1 LQLSLIYAL
10 VPWPIWAVEYALAGG
25 DSRRRLPVA
34 VFGGALLGVLILA
47 HPGFG
52 YWACAFTAL
61 YGMTRLLAAGWPT
74 WPRAGLPAATLAVGL
89 AVGAGLVLPMWLEK
103 GYTGLGDGVYS
114 LRGMPDPSWWHVL
127 AWSNFRFWLWRL
139 SLAEFNWYGGYLG
152 LSLVGLAVAC
162 VGACTRHGR
171 TRRGSSATA
180 ATICLLGGLTMV
192 FGYRTA
198 LVQLLP
204 NSEIL
209 GSGRYLLFVAFFLA
223 LSAGHGVRFLQVWA
237 QNSRS
242 WHRVA
247 GLVTLVVV
255 ADLGPT
261 TFQHPYRDGASDV
274 DTAGVSVGFNE
285 GFLARARAYES
296 RGELPDYRAIWAH
309 SNMNRFLATGLF
321 YYNTRTPI
329 SDGPHPGELP
339 SVFRFVRPFE
349 RLVDAAI
356 VRRLND
362 EGWQLDVEPMIYSGL
377 ALLNVRFLLS
387 RTASGQAIGLELP
400 DPSPI
405 HVSARLA
412 PPPAPSAPALSR
424 LLHMDLDQLLSNSD
438 PRDVAYMTQLI
449 TLLEGMSVDARART
463 CRTFFVDDLA
473 AAVDLGTDAGVRL
486 LEHTVTSQRVEL
498 RVQTAS
504 RCYARLA
511 YGYYPYVEVQ
521 VDGKRVQPR
530 ATSAGFTLIE
540 LDAGTHEITLQP
552 RLSMLRASLLWISL
566 VLTLGATIYYLRC
579 GRSRAA

>member
-1 LQLSLIYAL
+1 L
-10 VPWPIWAVEYALAGG
+10 PWPIWALEYALSCG
-25 DSRRRLPVA
+25 DARRRLPAA
-34 VFGGALLGVLILA
+34 VFGGALLGVLVLA

-52 YWACAFTAL
+52 YWACAFPAL
-61 YGMTRLLAAGWPT
+61 YGLARTLAAGWPT
-74 WPRAGLPAATLAVGL
+74 WPRVGLPAVTLAAGL

-103 GYTGLGDGVYS
+103 GFTGLGDGVYS

-127 AWSNFRFWLWRL
+127 VWSNFRFWLWPP
-139 SLAEFNWYGGYLG
+139 SPAEFNWYGGYLG
-152 LSLVGLAVAC
+152 LSLGALAAAC
-162 VGACTRHGR
+162 VGACAPHAKA
-171 TRRGSSATA
+171 RRGSSAIA
-180 ATICLLGGLTMV
+180 AAICLLGGLIMV

-198 LVQLLP
+198 LVRMVP
-204 NSEIL
+204 NNEIL

-223 LSAGHGVRFLQVWA
+223 LCAGHGVRFLQVWA
-237 QNSRS
+237 QKSRS

-247 GLVTLVVV
+247 GLATLVVV

-274 DTAGVSVGFNE
+274 DTAGVSVAFNE
-285 GFLARARAYES
+285 GFLARARVYET
-296 RGELPDYRAIWAH
+296 RGELPNYRAIWAH

-356 VRRLND
+356 VRSLND
-362 EGWQLDVEPMIYSGL
+362 EAWQLDVEPMVYSGL

-405 HVSARLA
+405 HVSARLG

-438 PRDVAYMTQLI
+438 PRDVADMTQLI
-449 TLLEGMSVDARART
+449 TLLEGMGVDAQART
-463 CRTFFVDDLA
+463 CRTFFVDNLA
-473 AAVDLGTDAGVRL
+473 DPVDLGTDPGVIL
-486 LEHTVTSQRVEL
+486 LEHTVMAQRVAM

-511 YGYYPYVEVQ
+511 YGYFPYVDVH
-521 VDGKRVQPR
+521 VDGIRVQPQ

-540 LDAGTHEITLQP
+540 LDAGIHEITLQP
-552 RLSMLRASLLWISL
+552 RLSMLRASLLWVSL
-566 VLTLGATIYYLRC
+566 ALVVSATIYYLRW
-579 GRSRAA
+579 GRPRAT